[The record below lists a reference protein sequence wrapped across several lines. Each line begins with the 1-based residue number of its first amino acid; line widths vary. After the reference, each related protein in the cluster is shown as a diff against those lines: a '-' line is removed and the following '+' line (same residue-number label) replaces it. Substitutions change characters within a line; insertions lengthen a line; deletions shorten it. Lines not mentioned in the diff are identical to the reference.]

1 MKRSM
6 LVSLLKNGSIKT
18 TLAKARVLRP
28 FTERMITRAKRLNE
42 SNNEVAVIRRLK
54 KDLPLSA
61 VRDLIE
67 RAKSYGNREGGY
79 VRVVKL
85 VARKSD
91 AAEMALVQFV
101 EVEASGG
108 DAKVSADNGVDAK
121 NKKDG
126 KVTDEKNS
134 GKKQSDKVKDEDV
147 KDENGAEKKDG
158 IKKKKSGK
166 KIVMKKNDVDEKK
179 VEKEKKEDDDKSGSE
194 K

>member
-1 MKRSM
+1 
-6 LVSLLKNGSIKT
+6 
-18 TLAKARVLRP
+18 
-28 FTERMITRAKRLNE
+28 
-42 SNNEVAVIRRLK
+42 VIRRLK

-101 EVEASGG
+101 EVELKGEDKDTKA
-108 DAKVSADNGVDAK
+108 SADNGVDTENTK
-121 NKKDG
+121 EE
-126 KVTDEKNS
+126 KVVDKKNS
-134 GKKQSDKVKDEDV
+134 GKKQSGKVKDKDV
-147 KDENGAEKKDG
+147 KDENGAEKKG
-158 IKKKKSGK
+158 SVEKKKSK
-166 KIVMKKNDVDEKK
+166 KKTAVKKNDVDEKK
-179 VEKEKKEDDDKSGSE
+179 EKKEKKEDEDKSGSE